1 MPSGPQARADAAKR
15 RVIAKLT
22 TKPWPASPPHHISPE
37 GLAALEPEL
46 RALETEASRAIA
58 ERIPI
63 EHQELPAYR
72 QDF

>member
-1 MPSGPQARADAAKR
+1 
-15 RVIAKLT
+15 L
-22 TKPWPASPPHHISPE
+22 
-37 GLAALEPEL
+37 ALEAEL

-58 ERIPI
+58 ERIRI